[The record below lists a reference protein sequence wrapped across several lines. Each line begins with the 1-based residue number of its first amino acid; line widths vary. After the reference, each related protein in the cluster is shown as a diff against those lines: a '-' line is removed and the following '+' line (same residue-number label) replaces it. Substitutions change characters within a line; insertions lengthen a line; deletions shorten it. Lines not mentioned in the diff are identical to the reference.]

1 MPNLLEFV
9 GSKYFCTQ
17 IRVRVYWFLKLIR
30 LCEDCLP
37 EDYLTHFMLRLHF
50 ISVLS
55 TFQIEE
61 NIYTKWVTVN
71 ISMGSGKLIW
81 NSGPGKT
88 KDKII
93 QVTYFILNS
102 LFFPDVSVSL
112 SFIIFFF
119 YTTWT
124 MLLLNVCLSK
134 GTSLDFFHFYLSR
147 FFVSLSGL
155 VFASILFFIFL
166 ELARTFF

>member
-1 MPNLLEFV
+1 MSNLLEFV
-9 GSKYFCTQ
+9 GSKYFFTQ
-17 IRVRVYWFLKLIR
+17 IRFRVYWFLKLVR
-30 LCEDCLP
+30 FCEDCLP
-37 EDYLTHFMLRLHF
+37 EDYLTHFMLMLQF

-55 TFQIEE
+55 TFQIED

-71 ISMGSGKLIW
+71 ASMESGKLIW

-93 QVTYFILNS
+93 QVTYFILNF

-112 SFIIFFF
+112 NFIISFF
-119 YTTWT
+119 T
-124 MLLLNVCLSK
+124 LLEPCYCYVCFSK
-134 GTSLDFFHFYLSR
+134 GTSFDFFHFYLSR

-166 ELARTFF
+166 ELSRIFF